1 MSKLHNLIHSFTKM
15 SVTVTGIETI
25 EDNESLSDVEVGVI
39 EDPDCTPT
47 GITESFE
54 EGALSVTETDIQH
67 QQQKL
72 ELRYARSE
80 LSNLMKEARR
90 KGFWA
95 KIKAEICRVVNVIF
109 LVLIGVSQAGI
120 FTVASYYHQ
129 KEDLPVMVI
138 SGIGTAITIVY
149 GVIGPGSRGSYYKQ
163 ISVRLRGM
171 YRTARE
177 SLVKMNNSE
186 DMIDLVNMNMA
197 EMDKM
202 DLNIYAMGIGNTAA
216 IPGADG

>member
-15 SVTVTGIETI
+15 SVTVTGVETI
-25 EDNESLSDVEVGVI
+25 EDNESLSDVEVGAGVI
-39 EDPDCTPT
+39 EDPDCTP
-47 GITESFE
+47 TESFE

-202 DLNIYAMGIGNTAA
+202 DLNIYAMGMGNTSA